1 MKKLLSLL
9 FVAFVGCISINAQL
23 VSFNEDVNLERKII
37 SYSSGVPGFSG
48 WYEIWVSINKQDTT
62 YQFRAEWNMQNGG
75 FITETIVI
83 NIGNDVK
90 TAISVLDNWTSAI
103 ESKKKAIVKINEDF
117 RFQFVGNN
125 KWFRILRM
133 NSDDI
138 CAAVRFDSLRYLRN
152 KLRNGE
158 YSI

>member
-9 FVAFVGCISINAQL
+9 FVAFVGCMSINAQF
-23 VSFNEDVNLERKII
+23 VDFNEDVNLERKII
-37 SYSSGVPGFSG
+37 SYSSIVPGFSG
-48 WYEIWVSINKQDTT
+48 RYEIWVSINKQDTT
-62 YQFRAEWNMQNGG
+62 YQFRADWNMQNGG

-90 TAISVLDNWTSAI
+90 TAISVLDNWISAI

-138 CAAVRFDSLRYLRN
+138 CAAVRLDSLYYLRN
-152 KLRNGE
+152 HLSKGD

>member
-9 FVAFVGCISINAQL
+9 FVAFVGCLSINAQF
-23 VSFNEDVNLERKII
+23 VDFNENANSEKKVL
-37 SYSSGVPGFSG
+37 SYSSTVPGFTG
-48 WYEIWVSINKQDTT
+48 RYEVWVSIDKQDTT
-62 YQFRAEWNMQNGG
+62 YQFRVEWNMQNAG

-83 NIGNDVK
+83 NIGNDVE
-90 TAISVLDNWTSAI
+90 TAIAVLDNWIAAI
-103 ESKKKAIVKINEDF
+103 ESKRKTIVKINDDF

-138 CAAVRFDSLRYLRN
+138 CAAVRFDSLYYLRN
-152 KLRNGE
+152 HLSKGD